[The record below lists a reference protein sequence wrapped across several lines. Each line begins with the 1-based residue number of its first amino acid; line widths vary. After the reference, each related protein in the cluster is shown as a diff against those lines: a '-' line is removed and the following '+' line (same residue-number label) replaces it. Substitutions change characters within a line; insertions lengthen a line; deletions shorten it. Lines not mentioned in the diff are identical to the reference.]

1 MKINNDLTIQF
12 ATINNLPSIVA
23 IYNQAI
29 RSSSATG
36 DTEEFSVEERINWFH
51 KFNNNS
57 YPLYIAKI
65 NNEIVGYCAL
75 SAYRPGRKAMS
86 KVAEIS
92 YYVDYNFHKKGIGTS
107 LLKHVIEDCGRL
119 EKDNLLAFILDSNT
133 STINILKKFKF
144 KQLGYL
150 PNIIEI
156 NSKKCGHLIYGLNTV
171 TL

>member
-1 MKINNDLTIQF
+1 MKINTELIIQF
-12 ATINNLPSIVA
+12 ATINDLPSIVA

-29 RSSSATG
+29 KSKSATG
-36 DTEEFSVEERINWFH
+36 DTEEFRIEERINWFN
-51 KFNNNS
+51 KFNNNT
-57 YPLYIAKI
+57 YPIYVAKI
-65 NNEIVGYCAL
+65 NNIVVGYCTL

-92 YYVDYNFHKKGIGTS
+92 YYVDYNFHKKGVGTS
-107 LLKHVIEDCGRL
+107 LLKHVLEDCNRL
-119 EKDNLLAFILDSNT
+119 KKENLLAFILDINK
-133 STINILKKFKF
+133 STINILKKFNF

-156 NSKKCGHLIYGLNTV
+156 NSKKCGHLIYGLNTT